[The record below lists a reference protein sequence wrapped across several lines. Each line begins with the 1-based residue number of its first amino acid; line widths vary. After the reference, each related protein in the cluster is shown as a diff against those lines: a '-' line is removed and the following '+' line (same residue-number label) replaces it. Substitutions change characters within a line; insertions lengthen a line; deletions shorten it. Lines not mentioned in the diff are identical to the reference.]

1 MNYLMMISMSVTQD
15 IVGFK
20 TKTMTQEHKRII
32 SISLLPVFADMLE
45 DVPMRQLAKSER
57 NKLIAAIRAFDAFFM
72 NGADAEE
79 AEEQVNIQR
88 WFREM
93 LEKELVN

>member
-1 MNYLMMISMSVTQD
+1 
-15 IVGFK
+15 
-20 TKTMTQEHKRII
+20 MTQEQKRII

-72 NGADAEE
+72 NGADADE

-93 LEKELVN
+93 LNEQFKEI

>member
-1 MNYLMMISMSVTQD
+1 
-15 IVGFK
+15 
-20 TKTMTQEHKRII
+20 MTTEQKRII

-72 NGADAEE
+72 DEADAEE
-79 AEEQVNIQR
+79 VEQQVDIQR

>member
-1 MNYLMMISMSVTQD
+1 M
-15 IVGFK
+15 
-20 TKTMTQEHKRII
+20 TKEQKRLI
-32 SISLLPVFADMLE
+32 SISLLPVFADFLE

-72 NGADAEE
+72 NGADANE

>member
-1 MNYLMMISMSVTQD
+1 
-15 IVGFK
+15 
-20 TKTMTQEHKRII
+20 
-32 SISLLPVFADMLE
+32 MLE

-72 NGADAEE
+72 DEADAEE
-79 AEEQVNIQR
+79 VEQQVDIQR

>member
-1 MNYLMMISMSVTQD
+1 
-15 IVGFK
+15 
-20 TKTMTQEHKRII
+20 MTQEQKRII

-72 NGADAEE
+72 NGADADE
-79 AEEQVNIQR
+79 AVSAVLINNR
-88 WFREM
+88 LSKM
-93 LEKELVN
+93 V

>member
-1 MNYLMMISMSVTQD
+1 MTSTNVTQD
-15 IVGFK
+15 IVEFK
-20 TKTMTQEHKRII
+20 TKIMTQEQKRII

-45 DVPMRQLAKSER
+45 DVPMKQLAKSER

-88 WFREM
+88 WFREI

>member
-20 TKTMTQEHKRII
+20 TKTMTQEQKRII

-72 NGADAEE
+72 NGADANE

>member
-1 MNYLMMISMSVTQD
+1 MQILVDKAFVSFDKLSLENKLLVT
-15 IVGFK
+15 
-20 TKTMTQEHKRII
+20 T
-32 SISLLPVFADMLE
+32 SLLPVFADMLE

-93 LEKELVN
+93 LNEHLQTDEEI